1 MLKGFIFIKKTLPFG
16 SVFEYNKLK
25 LFSRLIII
33 TLWPV
38 RSFRFWQQ
46 GFS

>member
-25 LFSRLIII
+25 LFSRLIIV
-33 TLWPV
+33 LWSV
-38 RSFRFWQQ
+38 CSFRFWQQ